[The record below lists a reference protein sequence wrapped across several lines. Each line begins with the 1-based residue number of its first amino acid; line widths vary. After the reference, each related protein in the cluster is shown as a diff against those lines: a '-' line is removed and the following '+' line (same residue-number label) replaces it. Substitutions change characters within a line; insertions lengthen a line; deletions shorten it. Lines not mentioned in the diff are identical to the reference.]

1 MSQNNRHKSEKRK
14 MSTRDLALCAV
25 LIALALVFSYVER
38 LIPVTP
44 AIPGIKLGLSNLV
57 IVCALYLLGVRYALI
72 ISVARIFLAG
82 FMFGTMT
89 TILYSLAGGLLS
101 FLVMA
106 LLYSVFRFSVL
117 TVSCVGGVCHNIGQI
132 LVAMLVYES
141 TILGYYLPVLMV
153 VGFVTGLVIGIV
165 CRMILP
171 AVEKSLQSASR
182 R

>member
-82 FMFGTMT
+82 
-89 TILYSLAGGLLS
+89 LSLI
-101 FLVMA
+101 
-106 LLYSVFRFSVL
+106 
-117 TVSCVGGVCHNIGQI
+117 HI
-132 LVAMLVYES
+132 
-141 TILGYYLPVLMV
+141 
-153 VGFVTGLVIGIV
+153 
-165 CRMILP
+165 
-171 AVEKSLQSASR
+171 
-182 R
+182 